1 MDVFDLV
8 AKLTLDSSEYDSGLN
23 ESESKASSFGDKF
36 KSALGTAGKVG
47 AGALA
52 AVTAAG
58 TAVTG
63 AFVSGTKDLAA
74 YGDQIDKN
82 SQKLGI
88 SAEAYQEWDAILQHS
103 GSSIDALSGPFRT
116 MQKAIESNSGAFQ
129 QLGISE
135 EQVAT
140 MSKEDLFSAVITGLQ
155 GMEEGAERSAI
166 ATDLLGRGAMEL
178 GPLLNTSAEDTE
190 AMRQAVHDLG
200 GVMSDEAVKSSAAFQ
215 DTLQD
220 TQTAIQGLGRNI
232 LSEFL
237 PSITTVIHG
246 VGMLFTGDE
255 GASAMIGQGLS
266 EMIDKIKGAMPK
278 LIDTGMQLMDSLL
291 DVIIDNLP
299 DLIEAGVEII
309 IKLASGIIKALPKL
323 LEKAPE
329 IIKALLNALKENAPE
344 LLKAAI
350 EFIVVLGRGIVDNLP
365 KLLEGAKKIITTL
378 GDGLIKFIDVL
389 LQKAPTIVSK
399 LVTAIIQ
406 NAPKLL
412 QAATELVA
420 KLAVYII
427 KNLPQIIQ
435 AAVQIVG
442 ALLKGI
448 AGAYEQLFQ
457 MGKNVIICIWNG
469 IKSLNPWQ
477 WGSDLI
483 HNFISGISS
492 GIRSLVSTVSNVART
507 VWSYLHFSEPEVG
520 PLADFHTYAP
530 DMIDLFV
537 EGLKKGS
544 GRLQKQ
550 LADTFSFDAPTIASG
565 ASQSVY
571 SAAPITVNV
580 YGAQG
585 QDEKA
590 LADAVIERLNFTYNR
605 QQRAFA

>member
-8 AKLTLDSSEYDSGLN
+8 AKLTLDSSEYDSGLD

-52 AVTAAG
+52 AVTTAG
-58 TAVTG
+58 TAVAG
-63 AFVSGTKDLAA
+63 ALISGTKDLAA

-82 SQKLGI
+82 SQKLGM

-116 MQKAIESNSGAFQ
+116 MQKAIESNSEAFQ

-237 PSITTVIHG
+237 PSITTVING

-266 EMIDKIKGAMPK
+266 EMIDKIKGAMPN

-299 DLIEAGVEII
+299 AIIEMGTEILVKLI
-309 IKLASGIIKALPKL
+309 LGIIQALPKL
-323 LEKAPE
+323 IEKAPE
-329 IIKALLNALKENAPE
+329 IISAFVGALKESAPQLLDASLE
-344 LLKAAI
+344 LILT
-350 EFIVVLGRGIVDNLP
+350 LGRGIVDNLP
-365 KLLEGAKKIITTL
+365 KVLEWGEKIVDTVK
-378 GDGLIKFIDVL
+378 D
-389 LQKAPTIVSK
+389 
-399 LVTAIIQ
+399 
-406 NAPKLL
+406 
-412 QAATELVA
+412 
-420 KLAVYII
+420 AVME
-427 KNLPQIIQ
+427 KVND
-435 AAVQIVG
+435 AV
-442 ALLKGI
+442 
-448 AGAYEQLFQ
+448 
-457 MGKNVIICIWNG
+457 N
-469 IKSLNPWQ
+469 
-477 WGSDLI
+477 WGRD
-483 HNFISGISS
+483 
-492 GIRSLVSTVSNVART
+492 LVSNFVDGITQKWRDLKESVSNVAGT
-507 VWSYLHFSEPEVG
+507 IAGYLHFSEPDEG
-520 PLADFHTYAP
+520 PLKDFHTYAP

-537 EGLKKGS
+537 KGLKDGESK
-544 GRLQKQ
+544 LQKQ
-550 LADTFSFDAPTIASG
+550 LGQTFALDDP
-565 ASQSVY
+565 SVNVGGSY
-571 SAAPITVNV
+571 SAAPITLNI
-580 YGAQG
+580 YGAAG
-585 QDEKA
+585 QDVNQ
-590 LADAVIERLNFTYNR
+590 LANIVMDKLNYEYNR
-605 QQRAFA
+605 QKRAYA

>member
-8 AKLTLDSSEYDSGLN
+8 AKLTLDSSEYDSGLD

-47 AGALA
+47 ATALGAA
-52 AVTAAG
+52 AAAG
-58 TAVTG
+58 TAMAG
-63 AFVSGTKDLAA
+63 ALVSGTKNLAE
-74 YGDQIDKN
+74 YGDNIDKN

-88 SAEAYQEWDAILQHS
+88 SREAYQEWDAILQHS
-103 GSSIDALSGPFRT
+103 GTSMDSMTGTFRT
-116 MQKAIESNSGAFQ
+116 LQKNIESNSESFQ

-140 MSKEDLFSAVITGLQ
+140 MSREDLFSAVITGLQ
-155 GMEEGAERSAI
+155 GMEEGSERSAL
-166 ATDLLGRGAMEL
+166 ATELLGRGATEL
-178 GPLLNTSAEDTE
+178 GALLNTSAEDTE
-190 AMRQAVHDLG
+190 AMRQRVHELG

-215 DTLQD
+215 DSLQD
-220 TQTAIQGLGRNI
+220 MQTSIQGLGRGM

-237 PSITTVIHG
+237 PSVTKVMDGLSMI
-246 VGMLFTGDE
+246 FSGDE
-255 GASAMIGQGLS
+255 GGAKIIADGVADMIS
-266 EMIDKIKGAMPK
+266 RIRNAMPK
-278 LIDTGMQLMDSLL
+278 MIATGEKLMESLL

-309 IKLASGIIKALPKL
+309 IKLAVGIVKALPKL

-344 LLKAAI
+344 LLEAAL
-350 EFIVVLGRGIVDNLP
+350 EFIVVLGRGIVTTLP
-365 KLLEGAKKIITTL
+365 KLLEGAQKIITTL
-378 GDGLIKFIDVL
+378 AEGLLKFIQIL
-389 LQKAPTIVSK
+389 LQKAPEIIAK
-399 LVTAIIQ
+399 LTTSIIQ

-412 QAATELVA
+412 QAATELIS
-420 KLAVYII
+420 KLAVYIVQ
-427 KNLPQIIQ
+427 NLPK
-435 AAVQIVG
+435 IVG
-442 ALLKGI
+442 VAAQVIVSFIGGLAKLYQQLNN
-448 AGAYEQLFQ
+448 AGRD
-457 MGKNVIICIWNG
+457 IIVSVWNG
-469 IKSLNPWQ
+469 LKALNPWQ
-477 WGSDLI
+477 WGADLI
-483 HNFISGISS
+483 GEFINGLAS
-492 GIRSLVSTVSNVART
+492 GIRRLVSTVSSVAST

>member
-8 AKLTLDSSEYDSGLN
+8 AKLTLDSSEYDSGLD

-58 TAVTG
+58 TAVAG
-63 AFVSGTKDLAA
+63 ALVSGTKDLAA

-82 SQKLGI
+82 SQKLGM

-116 MQKAIESNSGAFQ
+116 MQKAIESNSEAFQ

-232 LSEFL
+232 MSEFL
-237 PSITTVIHG
+237 PSITTVING

-266 EMIDKIKGAMPK
+266 EMIDKIKGAMPN

-299 DLIEAGVEII
+299 EII
-309 IKLASGIIKALPKL
+309 QMGTEILVKLILGIIQALPKL
-323 LEKAPE
+323 IAKAPE
-329 IIKALLNALKENAPE
+329 IISALVGALKQAAPQLLSASLE
-344 LLKAAI
+344 LILT
-350 EFIVVLGRGIVDNLP
+350 LGRGLVNNLP
-365 KLLEGAKKIITTL
+365 RVREWGRQIIESVKNAIM
-378 GDGLIKFIDVL
+378 GKVHEAADWGRDLIQNFIDGVVGKFAAL
-389 LQKAPTIVSK
+389 RDTI
-399 LVTAIIQ
+399 
-406 NAPKLL
+406 
-412 QAATELVA
+412 
-420 KLAVYII
+420 
-427 KNLPQIIQ
+427 
-435 AAVQIVG
+435 
-442 ALLKGI
+442 
-448 AGAYEQLFQ
+448 
-457 MGKNVIICIWNG
+457 
-469 IKSLNPWQ
+469 
-477 WGSDLI
+477 
-483 HNFISGISS
+483 
-492 GIRSLVSTVSNVART
+492 SNVAGT
-507 VWSYLHFSEPEVG
+507 VASYLHFSEPDEG
-520 PLADFHTYAP
+520 PLKNFHTYAP

-537 EGLKKGS
+537 KGLKDGESK
-544 GRLQKQ
+544 LQKQ
-550 LADTFSFDAPTIASG
+550 LGQTFSLDDP
-565 ASQSVY
+565 SVNAGGSY
-571 SAAPITVNV
+571 SAAPITLNI
-580 YGAQG
+580 YGAAG
-585 QDEKA
+585 QDVNQ
-590 LADAVIERLNFTYNR
+590 LANIVMDRINLELTKQRRAVGWT
-605 QQRAFA
+605 